1 MIELCKKR
9 DRDSTMKRILVTG
22 GAGFIGNHLCRRL
35 LNEGN
40 YVICL
45 DNFFTGL
52 KRHIEDMLDNPNF
65 ELIEH
70 DIVEP
75 VDIEVDQ
82 IYNMACPAS
91 PPHYQYDP
99 VKTMKTSVLGIINM
113 LELAKK
119 YKATLLH
126 ASTSEVY
133 GNPLVHPQQES
144 YWGNVNPIGI
154 RSCYD
159 EGKRAAETLMMDY
172 HRQYGVDIRIIRIFN
187 TYGPNMDPKDGR
199 VVSNCIVQAINGEDI
214 TIYGDGSQ
222 TRSFCYVSDLV
233 AGAIKM
239 MNNDK
244 GFIGPVN
251 LGNPSER
258 TVLNLAEIVLE
269 MTGSK
274 SKITYKD
281 LPSDDP
287 VKRKPDITKA
297 QEILGWKPE
306 VDIKDG
312 LAKTIEYFKS
322 IQ

>member
-1 MIELCKKR
+1 
-9 DRDSTMKRILVTG
+9 MKRILVTG

-40 YVICL
+40 FVICL

-52 KRHIEDMLDNPNF
+52 KRHIEDLLDHPNF
-65 ELIEH
+65 KLVEH
-70 DIVEP
+70 DIVNP
-75 VDIEVDQ
+75 VDVECDQ
-82 IYNMACPAS
+82 IYNLACPAS
-91 PPHYQYDP
+91 PPHYQYDS

-119 YKATLLH
+119 YNATILQ

-133 GNPLVHPQQES
+133 GNPLEHPQKEL

-199 VVSNCIVQAINGEDI
+199 VVSNCIMQALADEDI
-214 TIYGDGSQ
+214 TIYGDGTQ
-222 TRSFCYVSDLV
+222 TRSFCYVDDLV
-233 AGAIKM
+233 EGMIKM
-239 MNNDK
+239 MNNPK

-258 TVLNLAEIVLE
+258 TVLDLAQKIIEL
-269 MTGSK
+269 TGSK
-274 SKITYKD
+274 SEIVFMP

-287 VKRKPDITKA
+287 VKRKPDIALAKK
-297 QEILGWKPE
+297 ELGWEPK
-306 VDIKDG
+306 VDIVDG
-312 LAKTIEYFKS
+312 LKETIGYFKN
-322 IQ
+322 I

>member
-1 MIELCKKR
+1 MN
-9 DRDSTMKRILVTG
+9 RILVTG

-35 LNEGN
+35 LKENN

-52 KRHIEDMLDNPNF
+52 KTHIEDMLDNPNF

-70 DIVEP
+70 DIVNP
-75 VDIEVDQ
+75 IDMEVNQ
-82 IYNMACPAS
+82 IYNLACPAS

-119 YKATLLH
+119 YNATLLQ

-133 GNPLVHPQQES
+133 GNPHVHPQKET

-187 TYGPNMDPKDGR
+187 TYGPNMDPNDGR
-199 VVSNCIVQAINGEDI
+199 VVSNCIVQAINGDDI
-214 TIYGDGSQ
+214 TIYGDGTQ
-222 TRSFCYVSDLV
+222 TRSFCYVDDLV
-233 AGAIKM
+233 DGAIRM
-239 MNNDK
+239 MNNSSN
-244 GFIGPVN
+244 FIGPVN

-258 TVLNLAEIVLE
+258 TVLNLAEIILE

-274 SKITYKD
+274 SQIVYKD

-287 VKRKPDITKA
+287 VKRKPDITTAK
-297 QEILGWKPE
+297 EILGWEPK

-312 LAKTIEYFKS
+312 LEKTIEYFRS
-322 IQ
+322 IQAI